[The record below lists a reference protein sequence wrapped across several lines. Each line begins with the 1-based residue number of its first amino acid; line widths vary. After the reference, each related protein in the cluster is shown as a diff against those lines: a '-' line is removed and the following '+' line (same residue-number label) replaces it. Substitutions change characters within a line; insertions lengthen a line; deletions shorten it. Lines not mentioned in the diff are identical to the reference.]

1 LARILIVDDEESIRT
16 TLGAFVEKA
25 GHEVSLA
32 GDAAE
37 ALRLLRESPFD
48 VVVSDIILPRKTGVV
63 LLGEIRD
70 VQPDVQVIMITGEP
84 EVGTAAEAVRKGA
97 FDYLSK
103 PVSRESLAK
112 VIASASRR
120 KALIDETRLLEAENR
135 KHREHLEELVD
146 EQTESLKASSAATER
161 LLQQQ
166 AHINELTLALGRSSD
181 LLFLYRTIYDHVRT
195 MMDTAVFIVS
205 FYERTTELIR
215 AEFVVNEGAEMDVAA
230 FPAVPVAKEGRGR
243 QSQVIRTGKALNCA
257 DTTARPS
264 EVVTEYTVTT
274 AGEIKEGPAVEEE
287 NMIRSAAFVPMLTS
301 GDVIGVIQVQSH
313 RLAAYSQEAV
323 DLLSGM
329 ANVAAIAIENAR
341 LIQKIREALD
351 STVRIVGDTVE
362 IRDPYTAGHQRR
374 VTKLACVIAK
384 KLGLPEGKIDGVR
397 VASLLHDIGKMS
409 IPAEILSKPTR
420 LTEIEFALVR
430 QHPQVAHDLLKYISF
445 PWPIAE
451 IVLQHHERMDGSGYP
466 LGLEGKEILPE
477 ACILAVSDVVEAMSS
492 HRPYRAALG
501 VSAALEEIKK
511 NRGRL
516 YSEVVVDAC
525 VRLFADGEIS
535 LEQERWIGDPA
546 YRSGV

>member
-1 LARILIVDDEESIRT
+1 
-16 TLGAFVEKA
+16 
-25 GHEVSLA
+25 
-32 GDAAE
+32 
-37 ALRLLRESPFD
+37 
-48 VVVSDIILPRKTGVV
+48 
-63 LLGEIRD
+63 
-70 VQPDVQVIMITGEP
+70 
-84 EVGTAAEAVRKGA
+84 
-97 FDYLSK
+97 
-103 PVSRESLAK
+103 
-112 VIASASRR
+112 
-120 KALIDETRLLEAENR
+120 
-135 KHREHLEELVD
+135 
-146 EQTESLKASSAATER
+146 
-161 LLQQQ
+161 
-166 AHINELTLALGRSSD
+166 
-181 LLFLYRTIYDHVRT
+181 
-195 MMDTAVFIVS
+195 
-205 FYERTTELIR
+205 
-215 AEFVVNEGAEMDVAA
+215 
-230 FPAVPVAKEGRGR
+230 
-243 QSQVIRTGKALNCA
+243 
-257 DTTARPS
+257 
-264 EVVTEYTVTT
+264 
-274 AGEIKEGPAVEEE
+274 
-287 NMIRSAAFVPMLTS
+287 MLTS